1 MPLRLRLPSSSL
13 LLTIYTFLV
22 LLLTPSAYALFQL
35 NYPPSR
41 GYNTTTLPLFP
52 CGGFDSPEPA
62 TNRTR
67 FPMEGGP
74 IQLNMEQ
81 DRAEVQVLLGL
92 GSDVGVGFDVV
103 IVGIFAEVGMGGFCV
118 GGVVS

>member
-1 MPLRLRLPSSSL
+1 
-13 LLTIYTFLV
+13 
-22 LLLTPSAYALFQL
+22 
-35 NYPPSR
+35 
-41 GYNTTTLPLFP
+41 
-52 CGGFDSPEPA
+52 
-62 TNRTR
+62 
-67 FPMEGGP
+67 MEGGP